1 MNELSLNLTTA
12 IGDNWLVS
20 DLLGELDNDP
30 ETALEAYT
38 QGAVEA
44 LNEQIFNNEELFNQL
59 FPDGDVSSD
68 DLKRFLG
75 VLYVMVGQKLI
86 EEL

>member
-12 IGDNWLVS
+12 IRDNWLVS